1 MSRAAERPFK
11 PRRRRS
17 NATVGLLFI
26 SPWLIG
32 FLVFLLAPILM
43 SLWYSLTDYSVLEPP
58 LWAGAENYTRLL
70 HDQVFWKVLRNTALY
85 TLIVVPLSTVIAI
98 AIACLLNADIK
109 GRAFW
114 RALVFLPSLVPLV
127 AAAMVWMWIFNGELG
142 LLNSALDPLLG
153 AINHLLGTDL
163 QGPNWLGS
171 PKWVMPSLILM
182 SLWGIGNAVV
192 IYLAALGDVPASLY
206 EAAAIDGVSPLG
218 RFRNVTLPMISPV
231 VLFNVIIGV
240 IAAWQ
245 VFAVPYVMLGSAG
258 GPDRSGYFYTMYLY
272 DNAFPYGKMGYASAM
287 AWVQLVI
294 VLALTG
300 FTMVVSRRFVYYRGA

>member
-1 MSRAAERPFK
+1 MSGAPPRAFA
-11 PRRRRS
+11 PRRRLPPG
-17 NATVGLLFI
+17 AVGLLFI
-26 SPWLIG
+26 SPWLVG
-32 FLVFLLAPILM
+32 FVVFMLAPVLM
-43 SLWYSLTDYSVLEPP
+43 SLYYSLSDYSVLEPP

-70 HDQVFWKVLRNTALY
+70 HDPVFWKVLRNTAVY
-85 TLIVVPLSTVIAI
+85 TLVVVPLSTVVAI
-98 AIACLLNADIK
+98 AIACLLNTNIRW
-109 GRAFW
+109 RAFW
-114 RALVFLPSLVPLV
+114 RAVVFLPSLMPLV

-142 LLNSALDPLLG
+142 LLNSSLDPVLG
-153 AINHLLGTDL
+153 AVNGALGTDL
-163 QGPNWLGS
+163 RGPNWLGS
-171 PKWVMPSLILM
+171 PRWVMPSLILM

-192 IYLAALGDVPASLY
+192 IYLAALGDVPRSLY

-240 IAAWQ
+240 IGAWQ
-245 VFAVPYVMLGSAG
+245 VFAAPYVMLGSAG

-300 FTMVVSRRFVYYRGA
+300 LTMVMSKRFVYYRGA

>member
-1 MSRAAERPFK
+1 MSETAARTGAT
-11 PRRRRS
+11 RRRVPS
-17 NATVGLLFI
+17 AAVGLAFI
-26 SPWLIG
+26 SPWLVG
-32 FLVFLLAPILM
+32 FAVFLLAPIAM
-43 SLWYSLTDYSVLEPP
+43 SLYYSFTDYSVLEPP
-58 LWAGAENYTRLL
+58 LWAGSENYTRLL
-70 HDQVFWKVLRNTALY
+70 HDPVFWKVLRNTTVY
-85 TLIVVPLSTVIAI
+85 TLIAVPLCTVVAI
-98 AIACLLNADIK
+98 AIACLLHADIR

-114 RALVFLPSLVPLV
+114 RAVVFLPSLVPLV

-142 LLNSALDPLLG
+142 LLNSTLDPLLSVVNG
-153 AINHLLGTDL
+153 VLGTHL
-163 QGPNWLGS
+163 RGPNWLGS
-171 PKWVMPSLILM
+171 PGWVMPSLILM

-206 EAAAIDGVSPLG
+206 EAAALDGVSPLG
-218 RFRNVTLPMISPV
+218 RFRHVTLPMISPV

-258 GPDRSGYFYTMYLY
+258 GPDRAGYFYTMYLY

-287 AWVQLVI
+287 AWVQLLI

-300 FTMVVSRRFVYYRGA
+300 MTMLLSRRVVYYRGA

>member
-1 MSRAAERPFK
+1 MSGTPPRTPA
-11 PRRRRS
+11 PRRRLP
-17 NATVGLLFI
+17 AAVVGLLFI
-26 SPWLIG
+26 SPWVIG
-32 FLVFLLAPILM
+32 FLVFMLAPILM
-43 SLWYSLTDYSVLEPP
+43 SLYYSLSDYSVLEPP
-58 LWAGAENYTRLL
+58 LWAGMENYTRLL
-70 HDQVFWKVLRNTALY
+70 HDPVFWKVLRNTAVY
-85 TLIVVPLSTVIAI
+85 TLISVPLSTVIAI
-98 AIACLLNADIK
+98 AIACLLNTNIR

-114 RALVFLPSLVPLV
+114 RAMVFLPSLVPLV

-142 LLNSALDPLLG
+142 LLNSTLDPMLG
-153 AINHLLGTDL
+153 VVNSVLGTEL
-163 QGPNWLGS
+163 RGPNWLGS
-171 PKWVMPSLILM
+171 PQWVMPSLILM

-192 IYLAALGDVPASLY
+192 IYLAALGDVPRSLY

-294 VLALTG
+294 VLILTG
-300 FTMVVSRRFVYYRGA
+300 FTMLMSKRFVYYRGA